1 MRATGLAVAVAAV
14 AVAVAAV
21 AVAALAV
28 TAVAAAAV
36 AAVAAVALAAV
47 AVTAVAA
54 VAAAALAAAV
64 TAAVATATLLGGR
77 RRSRIGH
84 TTHCAE
90 MAIRLGKTR
99 RIPHL
104 SRKNTI
110 VINRGTSQR
119 HLSTTVLIGVEG
131 GKLLALVKT
140 LLG

>member
-14 AVAVAAV
+14 AVAAVAVAAV
-21 AVAALAV
+21 AVAAVAVTAVAV
-28 TAVAAAAV
+28 TAVAAVAV
-36 AAVAAVALAAV
+36 AAV

-54 VAAAALAAAV
+54 VAAVAV
-64 TAAVATATLLGGR
+64 AAAVATATLLGGR

>member
-1 MRATGLAVAVAAV
+1 MRSTGLAVAAVAVAAV

-21 AVAALAV
+21 AAVAVAAVAVAVAAVAAVAV

-36 AAVAAVALAAV
+36 AALAA
-47 AVTAVAA
+47 A
-54 VAAAALAAAV
+54 AAAV